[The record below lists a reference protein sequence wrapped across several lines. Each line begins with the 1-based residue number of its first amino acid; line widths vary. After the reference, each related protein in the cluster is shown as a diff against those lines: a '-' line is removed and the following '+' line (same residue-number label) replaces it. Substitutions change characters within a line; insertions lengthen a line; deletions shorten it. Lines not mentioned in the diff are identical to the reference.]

1 VSIFPLYPSQEFL
14 YSEQVSKKVKNILEL
29 GVILLILATPAKLD
43 IQDKLKEIFSRHTA
57 ERQELIPILQE
68 TQKAFR
74 YLPAAAIKEIALY
87 LNLPESAVYGVSTF
101 YARFRLKP
109 QGKKTVRVCRGTAC
123 HVRGT
128 QKVLAEMEKVLGIKA
143 GETTPDN
150 EYTLE
155 TVACIG
161 ACALAPVITID
172 DEVFGKM
179 TPRKVTEILGG
190 KTRYE

>member
-1 VSIFPLYPSQEFL
+1 
-14 YSEQVSKKVKNILEL
+14 L
-29 GVILLILATPAKLD
+29 GVKLLVIKVSPEAG
-43 IQDKLKEIFSRHTA
+43 IEEKLKGILSRHA
-57 ERQELIPILQE
+57 VRQQELIPILQE

-74 YLPAAAIKEIALY
+74 YLPAAAIREIALY
-87 LNLPESAVYGVSTF
+87 LNIPESAVYGVATF
-101 YARFRLKP
+101 YARFRLTP

-128 QKVLAEMEKVLGIKA
+128 QKVLAEIEKILGIKA

-161 ACALAPVITID
+161 ACALAPCITID

>member
-1 VSIFPLYPSQEFL
+1 
-14 YSEQVSKKVKNILEL
+14 L
-29 GVILLILATPAKLD
+29 GVILLVVDTPPEVDL
-43 IQDKLKEIFSRHTA
+43 QYKLKEIFSRHTTQ
-57 ERQELIPILQE
+57 RQELIPILQE
-68 TQKAFR
+68 TQRALR
-74 YLPAAAIKEIALY
+74 YLPAAAIREIAVY
-87 LNLPESAVYGVSTF
+87 LGLPESAVYGVSTF

-109 QGKKTVRVCRGTAC
+109 LGKKTVRVCRGTAC

-128 QKVLAEMEKVLGIKA
+128 QKVLAEIEKILGVKA
-143 GETTPDN
+143 GETTPDG

-179 TPRKVTEILGG
+179 TARKVTELLGG
-190 KTRYE
+190 KTNYE

>member
-1 VSIFPLYPSQEFL
+1 
-14 YSEQVSKKVKNILEL
+14 
-29 GVILLILATPAKLD
+29 VILLVVDTSPETSLEN
-43 IQDKLKEIFSRHTA
+43 KLKEIFSRHPA
-57 ERQELIPILQE
+57 RQQELIPILQE
-68 TQKAFR
+68 TQKVFR
-74 YLPAAAIKEIALY
+74 YLPAAAINKIALY
-87 LNLPESAVYGVSTF
+87 LEIPESAVYGVSTF

-109 QGKKTVRVCRGTAC
+109 QGKKTIRVCRGTAC

-128 QKVLAEMEKVLGIKA
+128 QKVLAEIEKVLGIKS

-179 TPRKVTEILGG
+179 TSRKVTEILGG